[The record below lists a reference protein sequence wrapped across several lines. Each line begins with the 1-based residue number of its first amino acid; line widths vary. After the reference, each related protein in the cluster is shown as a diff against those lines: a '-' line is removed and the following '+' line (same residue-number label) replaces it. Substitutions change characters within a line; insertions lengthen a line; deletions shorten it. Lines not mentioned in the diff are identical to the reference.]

1 MHEPFFWSIL
11 LTGQFYLIFHAKAI
25 TYRGPTPGLH
35 QIAPYDT
42 AAALIAAQLWI
53 EKNKGS
59 SSISDDLREGLKD
72 PSRIKLKDDCKIVAT
87 AIRYKANCIY
97 SEDDGVQKFAQGKIE
112 VRDVPKYLMKQAG
125 LFDSQKRGT
134 SLNNSIKELI
144 NC

>member
-1 MHEPFFWSIL
+1 M
-11 LTGQFYLIFHAKAI
+11 
-25 TYRGPTPGLH
+25 
-35 QIAPYDT
+35 
-42 AAALIAAQLWI
+42 IAAQLWI